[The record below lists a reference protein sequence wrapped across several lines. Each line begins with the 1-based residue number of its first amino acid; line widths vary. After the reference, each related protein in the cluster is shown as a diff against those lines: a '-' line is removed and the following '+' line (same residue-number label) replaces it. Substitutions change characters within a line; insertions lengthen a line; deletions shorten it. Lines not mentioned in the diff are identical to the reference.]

1 MKIASIQSA
10 GWRFSNEPNVIDFVT
25 GGDKPMA
32 SEGKIPASCY
42 FIRKDAGQMINLVPI
57 DVYESRASPR
67 PIMKVYGNCKKQTL
81 PNSANG
87 LSLYLKESTD
97 AHQ

>member
-1 MKIASIQSA
+1 M
-10 GWRFSNEPNVIDFVT
+10 IDFVT
-25 GGDKPMA
+25 GGEKPMA
-32 SEGKIPASCY
+32 SEGKIPAWCY
-42 FIRKDAGQMINLVPI
+42 FIRKDSNQMINSVPI

-87 LSLYLKESTD
+87 LSLYLKEDPDS
-97 AHQ
+97 HK